1 MRAQQIVG
9 FRSLEHSL
17 VPGFKSRL
25 WNLVDLDLET
35 IMVRSLDLSLFIYKV
50 GILVISPLATFTNP
64 VDEHKTNAWSMQ

>member
-9 FRSLEHSL
+9 FRSLEHSR

-50 GILVISPLATFTNP
+50 GILVISPLANFYKP
-64 VDEHKTNAWSMQ
+64 S